1 LTGFKVDDA
10 TGDLTKISIFN
21 TADVNE
27 MSLYQFNTGRIVE
40 LSDNEFAV
48 EFYKKKKEDVMVK
61 VTLNE

>member
-1 LTGFKVDDA
+1 MEC
-10 TGDLTKISIFN
+10 N